1 MQFYVLGEKVP
12 LLQLTHFWM
21 TLSSI
26 FCVAIQNSALWQQAL
41 SFVLCM
47 HCVRPS
53 ITIVQSASLR
63 TLETNKINKVCF
75 FVQSVTYATLLNFK
89 DKHKQ
94 ELSLFVRSIPPFQAF
109 TGKKDMAHLQQ

>member
-1 MQFYVLGEKVP
+1 MY
-12 LLQLTHFWM
+12 
-21 TLSSI
+21 
-26 FCVAIQNSALWQQAL
+26 ALCQ
-41 SFVLCM
+41 
-47 HCVRPS
+47 
-53 ITIVQSASLR
+53 TIDNYCIVGFSKN
-63 TLETNKINKVCF
+63 TGNKKNKKIF